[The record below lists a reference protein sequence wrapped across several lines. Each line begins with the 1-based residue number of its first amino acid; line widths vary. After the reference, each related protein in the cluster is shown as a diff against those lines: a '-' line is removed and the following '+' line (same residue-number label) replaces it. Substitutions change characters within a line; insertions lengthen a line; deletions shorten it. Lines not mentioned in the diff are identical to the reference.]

1 MKKSKERGYIFQK
14 YVISDT
20 IRGYEKL
27 ENNEPV
33 EIFLDIVIIDML
45 VVG

>member
-14 YVISDT
+14 YVIVDT
-20 IRGYEKL
+20 IRGYDKL
-27 ENNEPV
+27 ENNKLV
-33 EIFLDIVIIDML
+33 EIFLETVIIDML